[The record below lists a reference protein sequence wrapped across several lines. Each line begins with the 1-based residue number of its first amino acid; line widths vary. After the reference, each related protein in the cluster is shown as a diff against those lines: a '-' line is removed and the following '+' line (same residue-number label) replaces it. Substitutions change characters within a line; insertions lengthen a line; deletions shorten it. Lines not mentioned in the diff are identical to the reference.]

1 MNEPVYLDNAAT
13 TFLDEEVL
21 EAMLPYMQTLCGSAS
36 SVHSY
41 GRQAKVALEKARK
54 EVARLL
60 KVTPSEIFF
69 TSGGTEGNNMVLR
82 GAVERLN
89 IKHVITSAIEHL
101 AVLQPLEHMVHL
113 GQIQLHYV
121 ELDEQGHI
129 QYTHLEK
136 LLNSYAPALVSLMH
150 GNNEIGNLNELVH
163 IGNLCKQYRAIFHT
177 DAVQTLG
184 HYSLDLQQVPVD
196 LLVGSAHKFHGPK
209 GIGVVYIH
217 RDLEIAPLLYGG
229 GQERGM
235 RGGTENVPGVV
246 GLSTAL
252 SKAYRDMEAN
262 KQHILGLKRY
272 MIDSLRREMPDVS
285 FYGASADLSK
295 SLYTILSV
303 SLPPSDHQD
312 MVLFNL
318 DINQVAASA
327 GSACTSGSQTI
338 SHVIKA
344 LQLDPQRSPVRFS
357 FSKYN
362 TLAEVSY
369 AVEKLAEIY
378 RL

>member
-1 MNEPVYLDNAAT
+1 MNKPVYLDNAAT
-13 TFLDEEVL
+13 TQLDEEVL
-21 EAMLPYMQTLCGSAS
+21 AAMLPYMQALCGSPS
-36 SVHSY
+36 SVHSF
-41 GRQAKVALEKARK
+41 GRQAKVAVEKARK

-60 KVTPSEIFF
+60 NVSPSEIFF

-82 GAVERLN
+82 GAVERLK
-89 IKHVITSAIEHL
+89 IQHVITSAIEHL
-101 AVLQPLEHMVHL
+101 AVLQPLEHMVYS

-121 ELDEQGHI
+121 KLDEQGHI
-129 QYTHLEK
+129 QYSHLEQ
-136 LLNSYAPALVSLMH
+136 LLKSYAPALVSLMH
-150 GNNEIGNLNELVH
+150 GNNEIGNLNDLIH

-272 MIDSLRREMPDVS
+272 MIDSLRSKIPDVS

-303 SLPPSDHQD
+303 SLPSFDHQD

-344 LQLDPQRSPVRFS
+344 LQIDPQRSPVRFS

>member
-1 MNEPVYLDNAAT
+1 MNKPVYLDNAAT
-13 TFLDEEVL
+13 TQLDEEVL
-21 EAMLPYMQTLCGSAS
+21 AAMLPYMQALCGSPS
-36 SVHSY
+36 SVHSF
-41 GRQAKVALEKARK
+41 GRQAKVAVEKARK

-60 KVTPSEIFF
+60 NVSPSEIFF

-82 GAVERLN
+82 GAVERLK
-89 IKHVITSAIEHL
+89 IQHVITSAIEHL
-101 AVLQPLEHMVHL
+101 AVLQPLEHMVYS

-121 ELDEQGHI
+121 KLDEQGHI
-129 QYTHLEK
+129 QYSHLEQ
-136 LLNSYAPALVSLMH
+136 LLKSYAPALVSLMH
-150 GNNEIGNLNELVH
+150 GNNEIGNLNDLIH

-272 MIDSLRREMPDVS
+272 MIDSLRSKIPDVS

-303 SLPPSDHQD
+303 SLPSFDHQD

-344 LQLDPQRSPVRFS
+344 LQIDPQRSPVRFS

-369 AVEKLAEIY
+369 AVEKLAELY

>member
-1 MNEPVYLDNAAT
+1 MNKPVYLDNAAT
-13 TFLDEEVL
+13 TQLDEEVL
-21 EAMLPYMQTLCGSAS
+21 AAMLPYMQALCGSPS
-36 SVHSY
+36 SVHSF
-41 GRQAKVALEKARK
+41 GRQAKVAVEKARK

-60 KVTPSEIFF
+60 NVSPSEIFF

-82 GAVERLN
+82 GAVERLK
-89 IKHVITSAIEHL
+89 IQHVITSAIEHL
-101 AVLQPLEHMVHL
+101 AVLQPLEHMVYS

-121 ELDEQGHI
+121 KLDEQGHI
-129 QYTHLEK
+129 QYSHLEQ
-136 LLNSYAPALVSLMH
+136 LLKSYAPALVSLMH
-150 GNNEIGNLNELVH
+150 GNNEIGNLNDLIH

-209 GIGVVYIH
+209 GIGVVYIN

-369 AVEKLAEIY
+369 AVEKLAELY